1 MSKGIIVVDAGHG
14 QFGNPHTTKE
24 GFYEGTQNYI
34 LACFLKEELEKL
46 GFTVLL
52 TREKV
57 TDDPALD
64 ARGKLAGENNA
75 IMFLSLHSN
84 APGTAATPE
93 RYPRI
98 RGAETFYSVTDEEKN
113 ARIARIMNDAVV
125 KAMNTEDRGI
135 KTRRHPDDENLDYY
149 SVIRNA
155 ALSGCRQA
163 FLIEHGFHTNPEDS
177 AVLQDSEALKRLA
190 KAEAEA
196 IEKAFS

>member
-1 MSKGIIVVDAGHG
+1 MSRGIIVVDAGHG
-14 QFGNPHTTKE
+14 QFGNQHTTKE

-46 GFTVLL
+46 DFTVLL
-52 TREKV
+52 TRENV
-57 TDDPALD
+57 EDNPELE
-64 ARGKLAGENNA
+64 ARGKLAGENGA
-75 IMFLSLHSN
+75 IMFLSIHSN
-84 APGTAATPE
+84 APGASATPE

-98 RGAETFYSVTDEEKN
+98 RGAETYYSVTDEENN
-113 ARIARIMNDAVV
+113 ARIASLLNAAVV
-125 KAMNTEDRGI
+125 KTMQTEDRGI

-163 FLIEHGFHTNPEDS
+163 FLVEHGFHTNPEDS
-177 AVLQDSEALKRLA
+177 AFLQNTECLKCLA

-196 IEKAFS
+196 INEAFS

>member
-196 IEKAFS
+196 IEKACS